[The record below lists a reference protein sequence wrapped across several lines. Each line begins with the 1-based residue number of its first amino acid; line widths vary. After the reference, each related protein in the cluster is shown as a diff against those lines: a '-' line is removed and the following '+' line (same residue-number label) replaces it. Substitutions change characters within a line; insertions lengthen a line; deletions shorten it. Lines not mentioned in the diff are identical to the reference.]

1 MRFTI
6 ALVALITGCG
16 GGVNSDRE
24 AELAYIGLDGS
35 IERALD
41 LGMLGFSQADSA
53 NIPSQQG
60 VGDVSGTIVV
70 TGQADQGSSDNKGL
84 RLDVA
89 LAQYADVEDLD
100 RDHDDDDD
108 LYATYGTAEG
118 APLFADLKL
127 RDIPEGTYEGTY
139 SGDVLLDGDLAGV
152 LTLSLT
158 LTGGLTSDGGAG
170 VTRVADGSTV
180 RGTVTNE
187 GGGVYEVDI
196 TR

>member
-6 ALVALITGCG
+6 ALVVVIAGCG

-53 NIPSQQG
+53 NIPGQQD
-60 VGDVSGTIVV
+60 VGDVSGTIEV

-108 LYATYGTAEG
+108 LFATYSTAEG
-118 APLFADLKL
+118 APLYADLKL

-170 VTRVADGSTV
+170 VTRVAAGSTV

>member
-1 MRFTI
+1 MRV
-6 ALVALITGCG
+6 ALVVVIAGCG

-53 NIPSQQG
+53 NIPGQQD
-60 VGDVSGTIVV
+60 VGDVSGTIEV

-108 LYATYGTAEG
+108 LFATYSTAEA
-118 APLFADLKL
+118 APLYADLKL

-139 SGDVLLDGDLAGV
+139 SGDVLLEGDLAGV

-170 VTRVADGSTV
+170 VTRVVAGSTV

-187 GGGVYEVDI
+187 GGGVYEVDL